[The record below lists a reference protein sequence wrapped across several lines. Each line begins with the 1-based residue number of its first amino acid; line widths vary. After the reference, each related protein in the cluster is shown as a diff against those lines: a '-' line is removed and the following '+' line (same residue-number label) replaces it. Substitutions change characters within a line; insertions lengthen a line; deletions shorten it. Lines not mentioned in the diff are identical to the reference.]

1 MEAGRDRWPRQ
12 LDRPLYQV
20 APGWRAPR
28 GATVLARFGRALDS
42 LGPGIEPDELALEL
56 SDDALS
62 AARRAVEAGELPRA
76 VRDGLLALDA
86 RFARMS
92 GPQAAAFWT
101 RAALADNPEWEAIRQ
116 QARTLLDEIAADA
129 ACGQH
134 VVSMQGSR

>member
-1 MEAGRDRWPRQ
+1 MGGMTDALKVVVEAIERLACDAPRQ
-12 LDRPLYQV
+12 IAY
-20 APGWRAPR
+20 
-28 GATVLARFGRALDS
+28 LDS

-116 QARTLLDEIAADA
+116 QARALLDEIAADA

-134 VVSMQGSR
+134 VVSMRGSQ